1 MKKYTVEIT
10 ETLTRLVSIEAEN
23 TDEAERLVREKYKSC
38 EIVLDANDFV
48 GYETHIFEW
57 ASFYSHFSMI
67 VILYSPTQKRGKRLF
82 FYYFPT
88 LMLYHPIH

>member
-38 EIVLDANDFV
+38 ESVIDAEDFV
-48 GYETHIFEW
+48 GYETHIFE
-57 ASFYSHFSMI
+57 
-67 VILYSPTQKRGKRLF
+67 
-82 FYYFPT
+82 
-88 LMLYHPIH
+88 